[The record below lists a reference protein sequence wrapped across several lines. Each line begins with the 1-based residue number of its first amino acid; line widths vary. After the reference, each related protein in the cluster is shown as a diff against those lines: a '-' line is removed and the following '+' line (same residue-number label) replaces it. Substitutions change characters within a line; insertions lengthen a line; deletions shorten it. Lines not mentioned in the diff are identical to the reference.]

1 MGNNI
6 VNMRANNP
14 DCKDMNQKDNNN
26 RLEQLEILYSEQENT
41 IDALN
46 QVVTSQTLELEELR
60 TQLRFFK
67 QQLEEL
73 KDQLPTS
80 GAVGNEKPPH
90 Y

>member
-1 MGNNI
+1 MQ
-6 VNMRANNP
+6 MKSP
-14 DCKDMNQKDNNN
+14 DCKDMNQKDDNN

-41 IDALN
+41 IEALN
-46 QVVTSQTLELEELR
+46 QVVTSQSLELEELR

-73 KDQLPTS
+73 KDQLPS
-80 GAVGNEKPPH
+80 GGAVGHEKPPH